1 MTAPIWI
8 GRPRGTSVK
17 FANKINKPADAPKP
31 RVIPRWAAKGL
42 APVDIK
48 NGKRT
53 FSIRRGKHACNR
65 GSVVIRSPHIKV
77 GL

>member
-1 MTAPIWI
+1 MRQQVWV
-8 GRPRGTSVK
+8 GRQRGVSVK
-17 FANKINKPADAPKP
+17 SYNKINKPTQDPKP

-42 APVDIK
+42 APVDVK
-48 NGKRT
+48 NGKRS